1 MIAKIYSSC
10 VLGIDAYEVTVETD
24 IGAGLPAFNIVG
36 LPDTAIKESRDRIK
50 AAIRNS
56 GFSFPM
62 KKITI
67 NLAPADIRKEGAAFD
82 LPIALSVLLSE
93 GIIEEPNLNDYI
105 FCGELSLD
113 GKLKPIKGALA
124 IALGLKAM
132 DKVKFVLPSHNAKEA
147 ASVKDIDAYPAG
159 TLKEV
164 VDFLNKKTELKK
176 QASNSDQLLKRNSKF
191 KVDFNDV
198 KGQEHVKRGL
208 EVAAAGGHNVL
219 LIGPPGSGKS
229 MLAKRLPTI
238 LSEMTL
244 EESLETSKIHSVAG
258 LILAHKVLVGTRP
271 FRSPHHTISDAALVG
286 GGTNPNPGEISLSH
300 NGVLFLDELPE
311 FKKNVLEVLRQ
322 PMEEGSVTIAR
333 VANTLTYPAKFMLV
347 AAMNPCP
354 CGYFTDPKR
363 ECHCS
368 PLQIQNYLTKIS
380 GPLLDRI
387 DIHLEV
393 PRLKLEHL
401 TEKRRGESSEEIR
414 KRVDKARDLQRSRYK
429 ADGIH
434 FNAHLESKGLERYC
448 MLDKESEELLKLA
461 ILELGISARAYDK
474 ILKVSRTIADL
485 DGKEII
491 EAHHI
496 SEAISY
502 RSLDRNLWG

>member
-1 MIAKIYSSC
+1 MIAKIFSSC
-10 VLGIDAYEVTVETD
+10 VIGIEAHEVTVETD
-24 IGAGLPAFNIVG
+24 IGGGLPGINIVG
-36 LPDTAIKESRDRIK
+36 LPDAAIKESRDRIK
-50 AAIRNS
+50 SAIKNS
-56 GFSFPM
+56 DFSFPTR
-62 KKITI
+62 KITI
-67 NLAPADIRKEGAAFD
+67 NLAPADIRKEGSSFD
-82 LPIALSVLLSE
+82 LPIALSVLASE
-93 GIIEEPNLNDYI
+93 GIIDSSILTDYI

-113 GKLKPIKGALA
+113 GKLKPIKGALS
-124 IALGLKAM
+124 IAMALRNMNRTGM
-132 DKVKFVLPSHNAKEA
+132 ILPKDNSKEA
-147 ASVKDIDAYPAG
+147 AVVAGINVYPMESLKD
-159 TLKEV
+159 V
-164 VDFLNKKTELKK
+164 VNFLNKEMSVEPQRIDVT
-176 QASNSDQLLKRNSKF
+176 ATVNRNVKY

-208 EVAAAGGHNVL
+208 EVAAAGGHNIL

-258 LILAHKVLVGTRP
+258 LLSPNKGLTAVRP

-286 GGTNPNPGEISLSH
+286 GGQNPIPGEISLAH

-311 FKKNVLEVLRQ
+311 FKRNVLEVMRQ
-322 PMEEGSVTIAR
+322 PLEEGSITISR
-333 VANTLTYPAKFMLV
+333 VAHRLTYPSKFMLV

-363 ECHCS
+363 GCHCS
-368 PLQIQNYLTKIS
+368 PFQIQSYLSKIS

-393 PRLKLEHL
+393 PRLKLENM
-401 TEKRRGESSEEIR
+401 TAKRLGEPSSQIRG
-414 KRVDKARDLQRSRYK
+414 RVEKAREIQKQRYESGHVY
-429 ADGIH
+429 
-434 FNAHLESKGLERYC
+434 FNAHLESKELERFC
-448 MLDKESEELLKLA
+448 VLDKEGEELLKLA

-474 ILKVSRTIADL
+474 ILKIARTIADL
-485 DGKEII
+485 DGKDII
-491 EAHHI
+491 AAHHI
-496 SEAISY
+496 SEAIGY